1 MTDSFEIEKYAIV
14 SSLNERNIYV
24 KVIDRI
30 LFMCYEANV
39 DSKELRLPIELN
51 NTYQLTTKCFKREPG
66 YNALITISSGI
77 MKVQFNAL
85 VEGYLKLSFEIILRE
100 KVMSNDSQLS
110 MNFHRIEQ
118 KQEQA
123 VQHLTER
130 LSQLERL
137 VEAISYAEIN
147 MFIATYNSNHNGC
160 QQFWKVNTSEMV
172 LTGGYWDFT
181 KLKLFYQL
189 EKITFTSCGDIS
201 GHFTNF
207 KHHKITNDNIKELT
221 LNSLNTGHFTS
232 LDGLQ
237 GFPKLEKLTIKTCP
251 QLRDVV
257 AFLDS
262 YKHRIHTIDIT
273 GCTSINNTEI
283 MTYCQKNNIKL
294 NLA

>member
-39 DSKELRLPIELN
+39 DSKELRLPIEIN
-51 NTYQLTTKCFKREPG
+51 NTYQLMTKCFKREPG
-66 YNALITISSGI
+66 YNAVITISSGI
-77 MKVQFNAL
+77 MKVLFNAL

-137 VEAISYAEIN
+137 VDIISYAEIN
-147 MFIATYNSNHNGC
+147 MIKMCHFNSHSC
-160 QQFWKVNTSEMV
+160 RDIFWKVNTTEMS
-172 LTGGYWDFT
+172 LTGEYWDYS
-181 KLKLFYQL
+181 KIKLFYQL
-189 EKITFTSCGDIS
+189 EKLTLISCNQFVN
-201 GHFTNF
+201 FTND
-207 KHHKITNDNIKELT
+207 KMNNDNVKELY
-221 LNSLNTGHFTS
+221 LNSLSAGNFTS
-232 LDGLQ
+232 LVGLD
-237 GFPKLEKLTIKTCP
+237 GFPKLEKLTISGCSH
-251 QLRDVV
+251 LRDVV
-257 AFLDS
+257 AVLNS
-262 YKHRIHTIDIT
+262 YKHRIHTIDIKAC
-273 GCTSINNTEI
+273 GSINNTEI

>member
-51 NTYQLTTKCFKREPG
+51 NTYQLMTKCFKREPG

-77 MKVQFNAL
+77 MKVLFNAL

-147 MFIATYNSNHNGC
+147 MIRMSNFNNHAHRDI
-160 QQFWKVNTSEMV
+160 FWKVNTTEMS
-172 LTGGYWDFT
+172 LTGEYWDYT
-181 KLKLFYQL
+181 KIKLFYQL
-189 EKITFTSCGDIS
+189 EKITLINCNNFIN
-201 GHFTNF
+201 FTND
-207 KHHKITNDNIKELT
+207 KMNNDNVKELT
-221 LNSLNTGHFTS
+221 LNGLNAGNFTS
-232 LDGLQ
+232 LSGLN
-237 GFPKLEKLTIKTCP
+237 GFPKLEKLTIKTCSH
-251 QLRDVV
+251 LRDIV
-257 AFLDS
+257 AVLNS

>member
-51 NTYQLTTKCFKREPG
+51 NTYQLMTKCFKREPG
-66 YNALITISSGI
+66 YNAVITISSGI
-77 MKVQFNAL
+77 MKVLFNAL

-137 VEAISYAEIN
+137 VETISYAEIN
-147 MFIATYNSNHNGC
+147 MIKMCHFNNHGC
-160 QQFWKVNTSEMV
+160 RDIFWKLNTTEMS
-172 LTGGYWDFT
+172 LTGEYWDYS
-181 KLKLFYQL
+181 KIKLFYQL
-189 EKITFTSCGDIS
+189 EKITLISCNNFIN
-201 GHFTNF
+201 FTND
-207 KHHKITNDNIKELT
+207 KMNNDNVKELI
-221 LNSLNTGHFTS
+221 LNCLNTTNFTS
-232 LDGLQ
+232 LVGLD
-237 GFPKLEKLTIKTCP
+237 GFPKLEKLTISGCSH
-251 QLRDVV
+251 LRDVV
-257 AFLDS
+257 AVLNS
-262 YKHRIHTIDIT
+262 YKHRIHTIDIK
-273 GCTSINNTEI
+273 GCGAINNTEI

>member
-51 NTYQLTTKCFKREPG
+51 NTYQLMTKCFKREPG

-189 EKITFTSCGDIS
+189 EKITFTSCGDNS

-207 KHHKITNDNIKELT
+207 KHHKITNDNIK
-221 LNSLNTGHFTS
+221 NIIDNG
-232 LDGLQ
+232 
-237 GFPKLEKLTIKTCP
+237 KL
-251 QLRDVV
+251 
-257 AFLDS
+257 
-262 YKHRIHTIDIT
+262 
-273 GCTSINNTEI
+273 
-283 MTYCQKNNIKL
+283 
-294 NLA
+294 